1 MTIALNILFVPHNTK
16 QIKYAYKSKYNH
28 KRNILMNLLML
39 RMNELASNRGTM
51 SKITPRLDVHVKKVT

>member
-1 MTIALNILFVPHNTK
+1 MYFGHPRL
-16 QIKYAYKSKYNH
+16 
-28 KRNILMNLLML
+28 LMNLLML